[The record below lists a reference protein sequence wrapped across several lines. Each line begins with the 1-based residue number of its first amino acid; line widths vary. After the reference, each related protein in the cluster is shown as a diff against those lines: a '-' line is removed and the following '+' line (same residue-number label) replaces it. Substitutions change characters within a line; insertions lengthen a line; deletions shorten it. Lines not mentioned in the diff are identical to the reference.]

1 MLRKKWALY
10 VREII
15 KDGSCVNQNV
25 TKRNME
31 ARNNYLLEKKETEK
45 KARINQTKYPWQ
57 LPLKKIKKQLRLEAI
72 TDRLAGSMIYHIN

>member
-10 VREII
+10 VHEII
-15 KDGSCVNQNV
+15 KDGSGVNQNV

-45 KARINQTKYPWQ
+45 KARINQTKYP
-57 LPLKKIKKQLRLEAI
+57 
-72 TDRLAGSMIYHIN
+72 

>member
-1 MLRKKWALY
+1 
-10 VREII
+10 
-15 KDGSCVNQNV
+15 
-25 TKRNME
+25 ME